1 MDDKLTIFIAVTA
14 AAVVTQMLILAVI
27 AAILWRMSA
36 RIHALADDVQSRAM
50 PLMDD
55 AKKLTGDVKS
65 LLETSR
71 PKVDAI
77 LDNVST
83 ISTTAREQ
91 SQKIDATLTGFMDHA
106 RLQAIR
112 ADEMLTRT
120 FDRVEG
126 ASSKVEN
133 TVMSPLRHLNG
144 VLQGIG
150 AGLDTLFQKSRQPKN
165 GRHNDEMFI

>member
-27 AAILWRMSA
+27 AAIMWRLAA
-36 RIHALADDVQSRAM
+36 RVQDLQSHAM
-50 PLMDD
+50 PLIEDS
-55 AKKLTGDVKS
+55 KKLAANVQT
-65 LLETSR
+65 LLETAR
-71 PKVDAI
+71 PKVDII
-77 LDNVST
+77 LDNASA

-91 SQKIDATLTGFMDHA
+91 TQKLDATLTGFMDHA

-126 ASSKVEN
+126 ATSKVEN

-165 GRHNDEMFI
+165 GRQNDEMFI